1 MTLAPGTYRWYVW
14 PVIGSGAERHQVR
27 QAIVASELAIAP

>member
-14 PVIGSGAERHQVR
+14 PDFGSGAERHQVR